1 MSYVGDPLCTNSEN
15 LCVYTPLKVRELV
28 YQHLTDEHGVASF
41 VVLAVRLHE
50 CICQAF
56 FDLARYCLLAD
67 LCHAGLQHLLMV
79 LASILV

>member
-1 MSYVGDPLCTNSEN
+1 MGGPLCTNWDC
-15 LCVYTPLKVRELV
+15 LCAYTPLKVRELV
-28 YQHLTDEHGVASF
+28 YLHLTDEHGVASF
-41 VVLAVRLHE
+41 VVFARRLHE
-50 CICQAF
+50 GKCQAI